1 MFFYRDLRTQDKNIT
16 KVDQMLRIILILNM
30 FKQDKEMSD
39 LLMIIHFHKI
49 LQPGIWDACA
59 VGFFEQLQIKTCAEL
74 KCNQLCGGY

>member
-49 LQPGIWDACA
+49 LQPSI
-59 VGFFEQLQIKTCAEL
+59 
-74 KCNQLCGGY
+74 